1 MCIVYVRDAQKF
13 GGSTAPRTVF
23 FVLGGIGLC
32 SLHVSGLGG
41 KSGRRGGSKRK
52 KKHISPHMPPQALF
66 PQHPPSSDSTHTPQ
80 THPHLPHLPE
90 CSRKGRECSRKG
102 STQQQSAVTGS
113 ELWNSRCGIF
123 CRQWVKQW
131 PIGCVRS
138 GDLSATGSLFTTVA
152 GGGDSVGQL
161 IYCSLAILRVS
172 SNFFSH
178 PDLFALC
185 FSCFIARIIE

>member
-1 MCIVYVRDAQKF
+1 LCIVYVRDAQKF

-66 PQHPPSSDSTHTPQ
+66 PQHPPISDSTHTPQ

-102 STQQQSAVTGS
+102 RPSNNQQS
-113 ELWNSRCGIF
+113 
-123 CRQWVKQW
+123 Q
-131 PIGCVRS
+131 VRS
-138 GDLSATGSLFTTVA
+138 SGTAAVGSF
-152 GGGDSVGQL
+152 VGNGSNSGPLGVLGVGIYQRQVHFSQL
-161 IYCSLAILRVS
+161 WQGAAIPWANLYNCSQAILRVVPS
-172 SNFFSH
+172 FFSHQFSSH
-178 PDLFALC
+178 PDLFALF
-185 FSCFIARIIE
+185 FS